1 MTPWRDG
8 AVFTHLIAM
17 SDDCGVFEHALFD
30 RPRREEGYCVDDVA
44 RALVVLAREPRL
56 GRDEARLASIC
67 LAFVDAAV
75 GPDGRVRNRR
85 SRDGEFTSP
94 PTLGDWWGRAV
105 WSLGTTAARWPGQ
118 GSGDTALSGFRRAAS
133 AGSPHPHAMA
143 FAALGAREVLRIHPG
158 ESDAR
163 RLLRDVIDMIPMK
176 RDAKWPWPEERL
188 RYANAVLPE
197 ALLAAGDGLDDA
209 AAVSRGIDL
218 LRFLLSVETIDRHL
232 SVTGVGGRGPGEG
245 GPLFDQQPIE
255 VATIA
260 DACARAYE
268 LTGDRQWRDAVG
280 MAWDWF
286 LGDNDT
292 GVPMLDPQ
300 TGAGYDG
307 LTREGRN
314 ENRGAESTLAML
326 STYQQAR
333 RVGAL
338 REVAA

>member
-1 MTPWRDG
+1 
-8 AVFTHLIAM
+8 
-17 SDDCGVFEHALFD
+17 
-30 RPRREEGYCVDDVA
+30 
-44 RALVVLAREPRL
+44 REPRL

-176 RDAKWPWPEERL
+176 
-188 RYANAVLPE
+188 
-197 ALLAAGDGLDDA
+197 
-209 AAVSRGIDL
+209 
-218 LRFLLSVETIDRHL
+218 
-232 SVTGVGGRGPGEG
+232 
-245 GPLFDQQPIE
+245 
-255 VATIA
+255 
-260 DACARAYE
+260 
-268 LTGDRQWRDAVG
+268 
-280 MAWDWF
+280 
-286 LGDNDT
+286 
-292 GVPMLDPQ
+292 
-300 TGAGYDG
+300 
-307 LTREGRN
+307 
-314 ENRGAESTLAML
+314 
-326 STYQQAR
+326 
-333 RVGAL
+333 
-338 REVAA
+338 